1 MVTLSSYKIKWVVID
16 NYSSRLFKYQE
27 NRLSKLGFKVIR
39 NGKRGIAV
47 KHYGSEEAVKNDAQ
61 NIKYAWCVMKKNGQ
75 GAVITDKQFGM
86 SDSFHLE
93 SFLQQATSNQIG
105 KFHEIINN

>member
-1 MVTLSSYKIKWVVID
+1 MVTLSPYKIKWVVID

-47 KHYGSEEAVKNDAQ
+47 KHYGSEEAVNDDAQ
-61 NIKYAWCVMKKNGQ
+61 NIKYAWCVLKKNGQ
-75 GAVITDKQFGM
+75 GAVITDKQFSM
-86 SDSFHLE
+86 ADSFHVE
-93 SFLQQATSNQIG
+93 SFLQQATSKQVE
-105 KFHEIINN
+105 KFNNIILD

>member
-1 MVTLSSYKIKWVVID
+1 M
-16 NYSSRLFKYQE
+16 
-27 NRLSKLGFKVIR
+27 SKLGFKVIR

-61 NIKYAWCVMKKNGQ
+61 NIKYAWCVLKKNGQ

-86 SDSFHLE
+86 SDSSHLE
-93 SFLQQATSNQIG
+93 SFLQQAKSKQIG

>member
-1 MVTLSSYKIKWVVID
+1 MVTLSHYKIKWVVID

-47 KHYGSEEAVKNDAQ
+47 KFYGSEEAVNDDAQ
-61 NIKYAWCVMKKNGQ
+61 NIKNAWCVLKKNGQ
-75 GAVITDKQFGM
+75 GAIITDKQFGM
-86 SDSFHLE
+86 SDSSHLD
-93 SFLQQATSNQIG
+93 SFLQQATSKQIG
-105 KFHEIINN
+105 QFQNIIKN

>member
-1 MVTLSSYKIKWVVID
+1 MVTLSPFKIKWVVID

-47 KHYGSEEAVKNDAQ
+47 KHYGSDEAVKNDTQ
-61 NIKYAWCVMKKNGQ
+61 NIKKAWCVLKKNGQ

-86 SDSFHLE
+86 SDSYHVE
-93 SFLQQATSNQIG
+93 SFLQQATSKQIG
-105 KFHEIINN
+105 QFQNIIKN